1 MWDSKC
7 SPLSTVPR
15 FSQSIEVYYNLTPYR
30 DKLYFLLYYVFLSTH
45 MEAHTQGQITKET

>member
-1 MWDSKC
+1 MRSPKC

-15 FSQSIEVYYNLTPYR
+15 GTGIKVYYNLTPYH

-45 MEAHTQGQITKET
+45 MEAHTLGHITQET